1 MCCSIGPSAAGS
13 LKRKLAGKVALVTGG
28 NSGIGLAT
36 AQRFVAEDATQVYST
51 GRRQPALET
60 AVKTIGQRVTAVR
73 SDMSN
78 LADLDALYAM
88 ITQQLTYDAA
98 CRIRGGDSYV
108 SKRVPGRFRQ
118 RCVCSQSAR

>member
-1 MCCSIGPSAAGS
+1 MSCSPSCCSIGPSAAAGS
-13 LKRKLAGKVALVTGG
+13 LKKKLAGKVALVTGG

-36 AQRFVAEDATQVYST
+36 VQRFVAEDATQVYIT

-88 ITQQLTYDAA
+88 ITQPT
-98 CRIRGGDSYV
+98 IR
-108 SKRVPGRFRQ
+108 
-118 RCVCSQSAR
+118 